1 MVPERSMAMAAGVLF
16 NVTGRGSPD
25 ILLFGSNLW
34 CVGSGLGL
42 GLGTAGYYIAPSGQ
56 QAADPLN
63 VQGSLRRYGQILLMH
78 VALTFMI
85 SAECR

>member
-34 CVGSGLGL
+34 CVRVRVGVRVRIRWQKCS
-42 GLGTAGYYIAPSGQ
+42 TDSR
-56 QAADPLN
+56 QAANP
-63 VQGSLRRYGQILLMH
+63 VSVHVSLRNHDASL
-78 VALTFMI
+78 
-85 SAECR
+85 